1 VQEVGGVQGMKA
13 SLPIV
18 VVTVP
23 HEEDEELGVRGEG
36 WQNRYNHYK
45 FRLVAAKQSLFF
57 NIFLEM
63 SKRKLESIVS
73 NFIVQQTLV
82 SSQYQYNLI
91 HPLPIKFD
99 YLLRKLGFS
108 DFDLFA
114 DSYMDANLNPKIRF

>member
-1 VQEVGGVQGMKA
+1 VQEVGGAQNMKA

-45 FRLVAAKQSLFF
+45 FRLVAAKQSLFC

-63 SKRKLESIVS
+63 SKRNLESVKVYCS
-73 NFIVQQTLV
+73 TNF
-82 SSQYQYNLI
+82 SQ
-91 HPLPIKFD
+91 LPKPAQPN
-99 YLLRKLGFS
+99 S
-108 DFDLFA
+108 CTT
-114 DSYMDANLNPKIRF
+114 NKI